1 MFLSEIKF
9 ITLSAVF
16 IFSAFFLSCSNNSI
30 NIGISSTLSGKNSD
44 LGIHCKNGII
54 LATEEI
60 NQSGVLEK
68 RKIRLFISDDKNSAE
83 EAAAIDLDFIEKGI
97 NLIIGHSTSEMS
109 KAGLSLINGKDFL
122 MISPSSS
129 SDYFTDRDDNFLR
142 VCSTTKSEA
151 IAVADKI
158 SSSNLKKI
166 VIIYDSLNRTYCESY
181 IGFFTENKKKK
192 NISPFLV
199 KEYALTD
206 NQAIENA
213 VNDIIK
219 TNPDTVLA
227 LFSAHDLT
235 RFAQKIRSKKST
247 IPIFTGGWAMTSYLT
262 SNGGK
267 AVEGIKAVLF
277 YDTENKHQSLLNF
290 RKKYAER
297 FGTEATFSSI
307 YGYDC
312 VYLLFQSF
320 RKNYFTPEEI
330 KRNTI
335 ETRRFDSPAGEYL
348 INRYGDAQ
356 RSANLVEIKNGQIIK
371 SK

>member
-1 MFLSEIKF
+1 MSLLKIRTFQFTVI
-9 ITLSAVF
+9 VF
-16 IFSAFFLSCSNNSI
+16 ISMCMLSCSDNTI
-30 NIGISSTLSGKNSD
+30 KVGVSSTLTGKNSD

-54 LATEEI
+54 LAAEEI
-60 NQSGVLEK
+60 NQSGVLGNK
-68 RKIRLFISDDKNSAE
+68 KIRLFISDDKNSAD
-83 EAAAIDLDFIEKGI
+83 EAAAINLDFFKNGI
-97 NLIIGHSTSEMS
+97 RLIIGHSTSEMS
-109 KAGLSLINGKDFL
+109 KAGFSAVSEKNIL

-129 SDYFTDRDDNFLR
+129 SDYFTDKDDNFLR

-151 IAVADKI
+151 IAVADSI

-166 VIIYDSLNRTYCESY
+166 AIIYDSANRTYCESY
-181 IGFFTENKKKK
+181 IGFFTDYANSK
-192 NISPFLV
+192 NVIPFLV
-199 KEYALTD
+199 KEYSLSN
-206 NQAIENA
+206 NQEIETA

-219 TNPDTVLA
+219 TNPDTVVA

-235 RFAQKIRSKKST
+235 GFAQKIRNRKSK

-290 RKKYAER
+290 KKKYAER

-312 VYLLFQSF
+312 LYLLFQSF
-320 RKNYFTPEEI
+320 RKNYYTPEEI
-330 KRNTI
+330 KRNTL
-335 ETRRFDSPAGEYL
+335 ETRRFDSPVGEYL
-348 INRYGDAQ
+348 INRFGDAQ

>member
-1 MFLSEIKF
+1 MSKLIFNFL
-9 ITLSAVF
+9 LYSALISSLVSL
-16 IFSAFFLSCSNNSI
+16 ISCSNNTI
-30 NIGISSTLSGKNSD
+30 DIGVSSTLSGKNSD

-54 LATEEI
+54 LAAEEI
-60 NQSGVLEK
+60 NQSGTLGK
-68 RKIRLFISDDKNSAE
+68 RKINLVISDDKNSSEKAFE
-83 EAAAIDLDFIEKGI
+83 INTDFLKKGI

-109 KAGLSLINGKDFL
+109 KTGFTVLEGKDAL

-151 IAVADKI
+151 IAVADNI
-158 SSSNLKKI
+158 SSAKLSK
-166 VIIYDSLNRTYCESY
+166 VAIIYDSANRAYCESY
-181 IGFFTENKKKK
+181 IGFFIEYAASR
-192 NISPFLV
+192 NISPFLI
-199 KEYALTD
+199 KEYSLSD
-206 NQAIENA
+206 NQEIEKA
-213 VNDIIK
+213 VMDIITAK
-219 TNPDTVLA
+219 PDTVLA
-227 LFSAHDLT
+227 LISAHDLT
-235 RFAQKIRSKKST
+235 GFAQKIRSNKSN

-267 AVEGIKAVLF
+267 AAEGIKAVLF
-277 YDTENKHQSLLNF
+277 YDTDNKSQSLLNF
-290 RKKYAER
+290 KKKYAER
-297 FGTEATFSSI
+297 FGIEAGFSSI

-312 VYLLFQSF
+312 VYLLYQSF
-320 RKNYFTPEEI
+320 RKNYYTPEKI

-356 RSANLVEIKNGQIIK
+356 RSANLVQIKDGQIVK

>member
-1 MFLSEIKF
+1 MFLSRIKTF
-9 ITLSAVF
+9 ISPAVF
-16 IFSAFFLSCSNNSI
+16 ISSVCILSCTNHSI
-30 NIGISSTLSGKNSD
+30 DIGVASTLSGKNSD

-60 NQSGVLEK
+60 NQSGVLGK
-68 RKIRLFISDDKNSAE
+68 RKIKLFISDDKNSPE
-83 EAAAIDLDFIEKGI
+83 EAAAINSDFIEKGI

-109 KAGLSLINGKDFL
+109 KAGLSSINGKDFL

-129 SDYFTDRDDNFLR
+129 SDYFTDKDDNFLR

-166 VIIYDSLNRTYCESY
+166 VIIYDTLNRTYCESY
-181 IGFFTENKKKK
+181 IGFFTKYAGSK
-192 NISPFLV
+192 NITPFLV
-199 KEYALTD
+199 KEYSLSD
-206 NQAIENA
+206 NQSIENA
-213 VNDIIK
+213 VNDIILI
-219 TNPDTVLA
+219 NPDTVLA

-235 RFAQKIRSKKST
+235 KFAQKIRSKKSR

-267 AVEGIKAVLF
+267 SVEGIKAVLF

-290 RKKYAER
+290 RKKYTER

-312 VYLLFQSF
+312 IYLLFQSF
-320 RKNYFTPEEI
+320 RKNYLTPEEI
-330 KRNTI
+330 KKNTI